1 MTKELKVRFA
11 PSPTGYLHVGGAR
24 TALFN
29 WLYVKN
35 KKGKFLLRI
44 EDTDFQRSSKEMSK
58 EILESMRWLGLD
70 WDEGPYYQSDR
81 LNIYREYADKLMEE
95 GKAYRCF
102 CSNEELEQRRETA
115 LAKGE
120 KSWKYDRKCLSL
132 TEKEIQEKLKNK
144 IPFVVRFKVPAGKTF
159 FDDMIHKKIEVD
171 NDSIEDFVLLKSD
184 KTPTYHLS
192 VVIDDFLMGITTIIR
207 GDDHLSNTPKQ
218 ILLYKALNFPIP
230 SFAHL
235 PLIMGPDKQKL
246 SKRHGGTA
254 VLEYK
259 RKGYL
264 PLALINFLAKLSWNP
279 GEDKPFFEKEE
290 LVRRFNIKRTSK
302 NNPVFDIKK
311 LDFINSKIISSMES
325 EDILATMEELIK
337 DEDRGKY
344 ILKND
349 RKKVLSAINLLKSRM
364 RNLIE
369 FIEVLENYLSDIKI
383 YDTEGEEKYFN
394 KNSKEYLMQ
403 FLSEIKQ
410 IDEKDFNTEKL
421 ENKLRFLAEKIGI
434 KAGEIIHPLR
444 LSLTGHRV
452 SPGIFDILVFF
463 GKQESVKR
471 IENALKYIENE
482 KNRS

>member
-1 MTKELKVRFA
+1 MKELKVRFA

-29 WLYVKN
+29 WLYAKN
-35 KKGKFLLRI
+35 KNGKFILRI

-58 EILESMRWLGLD
+58 EILDSMRWLGLN
-70 WDEGPYYQSDR
+70 WDEGPFYQSDR
-81 LNIYREYADKLMEE
+81 LKIYQKYVEQLLKE

-102 CSNEELEQRRETA
+102 CSNEELEQRRKKAME
-115 LAKGE
+115 KGE
-120 KSWKYDRKCLSL
+120 KAWKYDRKCLSL
-132 TEKEIQEKLKNK
+132 TEKEIKEKIENK
-144 IPFVVRFKVPAGKTF
+144 IPFIVRFKVPEGKTYF
-159 FDDMIHKKIEVD
+159 KDLIHKKIEVE
-171 NDSIEDFVLLKSD
+171 NNEIEDFVLLKSD

-192 VVIDDFLMGITTIIR
+192 VVADDFLMGVTTIIR
-207 GDDHLSNTPKQ
+207 GDDHLSNTTKQ

-230 SFAHL
+230 EFAHL

-264 PLALINFLAKLSWNP
+264 PLALLNFLAKLSWNP
-279 GEDKPFFEKEE
+279 GEDKPFFSREE
-290 LVRRFNIKRTSK
+290 LIERFNIKKTSK

-325 EDILATMEELIK
+325 KEIFNIIKELIK
-337 DEDRGKY
+337 GTKRYEYIINSDE
-344 ILKND
+344 
-349 RKKVLSAINLLKSRM
+349 KKVISAINLLKSRM

-369 FIEVLENYLSDIKI
+369 FIEVLENYLTDIKT
-383 YDTEGEEKYFN
+383 YDSEGEEKYFN
-394 KNSKEYLMQ
+394 ENSKKYLQ
-403 FLSEIKQ
+403 KFLSEIKPM
-410 IDEKDFNTEKL
+410 DENQFNIENL
-421 ENKLRFLAEKIGI
+421 ENKLRMLAEKIGV
-434 KAGEIIHPLR
+434 KAGDIIHPLR

-463 GKQESVKR
+463 GKQGSVNR
-471 IENALKYIENE
+471 IEKAIQYMENG